1 MVSMKRF
8 LAALAVLGAATA
20 APALAAD
27 ANVFPEKPVNFVV
40 TFPPGGGTD
49 LLARLIGAE
58 LQKHWKQ
65 SVVVENRAGASGNIG
80 AQHVARSPADGYTL
94 LVVNSSFAVNPGVFR
109 KLPFDPK
116 ADFVPVIN
124 VAFVPSVV
132 VVPADA
138 PFGSLKDLLAAAK
151 GGQQIAFGSCGNG
164 TPQHL
169 AGEMLAAQSGAK
181 LQHVPYRG
189 CGPALTDVL
198 GKQVGSA
205 IVTASSAMQHIQ
217 AGKLRALGVTSRA
230 RSPFLPSLP
239 TVAEQ
244 GQPGQQHMLEKTRK
258 RQRLPQP
265 VRDQAGHACGHAGPQ
280 QHGRE
285 MAGNASGQQHARD
298 ARACGVSVNVIVSV
312 IANGPRAVAAMQP
325 LESWPFAF
333 RTRP

>member
-1 MVSMKRF
+1 MVSLKRF

-27 ANVFPEKPVNFVV
+27 VNAFPEKPVNFVV

-217 AGKLRALGVTSRA
+217 AGKLRALGDTSRA
-230 RSPFLPSLP
+230 RTPFLPSVP

-244 GQPGQQHMLEKTRK
+244 GLPGYELDQWHGFLAPAGTPR
-258 RQRLPQP
+258 P
-265 VRDQAGHACGHAGPQ
+265 VVDKLYADIAAVLQGKEVKERMAQLLYAPASDGP
-280 QHGRE
+280 
-285 MAGNASGQQHARD
+285 D
-298 ARACGVSVNVIVSV
+298 AFKKLIWDDIDRFGKITSQM
-312 IANGPRAVAAMQP
+312 G
-325 LESWPFAF
+325 LKLD
-333 RTRP
+333 